1 MTPTLRLSLAAVM
14 ALGLTLAGCGDSR
27 KQHASDG
34 DTGAAAP
41 ATVRDMSATPTVGDS
56 TAAVSTSTGGG
67 AMAGT
72 TDTTRKSAVPGTPA
86 KP

>member
-1 MTPTLRLSLAAVM
+1 MM
-14 ALGLTLAGCGDSR
+14 LGLTVAGCGDSN
-27 KQHASDG
+27 KQHAVDG

-41 ATVRDMSATPTVGDS
+41 ATTRDMSATPTGPDS

-67 AMAGT
+67 AMSGT
-72 TDTTRKSAVPGTPA
+72 TDTTRKPRVPGTPA